1 MYPASANFKAALTQD
16 HIVVSKVEIW
26 NSGQYLTTINVD
38 GGQVDVSSESAIRRT
53 CQVALTTE
61 REVTNLVPDTDFD
74 YLTPFGN
81 EMRLFRGIQF
91 DDGTIEY
98 IPLGVFVI
106 TEVTISDTNEGV
118 SINVAGEDRSIL
130 VSRAKWTQ
138 PYKVTSG
145 SLESS
150 ITALLQNRYADVLT
164 NFPATNITIN
174 DVILGADNSNDPWKD
189 AVYLCELVG
198 YDLFF
203 DVDGI
208 ATMSQ
213 FPSLEGTT
221 VSAIYVEGSDT
232 SVLSLDRSISTKET
246 YNGVIYVVEG
256 SKVSTPIR
264 VEVWD
269 EDTTSPTYRYG
280 PFGQVP
286 TFINTS
292 IVATSAEAVR
302 AAQLLLQKYRG
313 AQEQITWNSL
323 VDPTLDVDDVIYIK
337 TVGAKVDRTVIIDSV
352 TIPLGPTEQLSA
364 QARVVRVIST
374 DTTVEIG
381 Q

>member
-1 MYPASANFKAALTQD
+1 MYPSSASFKAALTQD

-26 NSGQYLTTINVD
+26 NSGQYLTTISVD
-38 GGQVDVSSESAIRRT
+38 GGQVEVSGESAIRRT
-53 CQVALTTE
+53 CQIALTTE
-61 REVTNLVPDTDFD
+61 RAVTNLVPDTDFD

-91 DDGTIEY
+91 DNGTIEY

-150 ITALLQNRYADVLT
+150 ITALLKNRYADALT

-203 DVDGI
+203 DVEGI

-232 SVLSLDRSISTKET
+232 SVLSLDRAISTKET
-246 YNGVIYVVEG
+246 YNGIIYVVEG

-280 PFGQVP
+280 PFGPVSYTHLTLP
-286 TFINTS
+286 TKR
-292 IVATSAEAVR
+292 IV
-302 AAQLLLQKYRG
+302 
-313 AQEQITWNSL
+313 
-323 VDPTLDVDDVIYIK
+323 
-337 TVGAKVDRTVIIDSV
+337 
-352 TIPLGPTEQLSA
+352 
-364 QARVVRVIST
+364 
-374 DTTVEIG
+374 
-381 Q
+381 

>member
-1 MYPASANFKAALTQD
+1 MYPASSDFKTYLTKD
-16 HIVVSKVEIW
+16 HVVVSKVEIW
-26 NSGQYLTTINVD
+26 NSGQYLTTIEVD
-38 GGQVDVSSESAIRRT
+38 SGTVEVSVQSAIRRT
-53 CQVALTTE
+53 CQVNLQTQRT
-61 REVTNLVPDTDFD
+61 VGNLVPDNDFD
-74 YLTPFGN
+74 YLTPYGN
-81 EMRLFRGIQF
+81 EMRPFRGIQF
-91 DDGTIEY
+91 NDGTTEY

-118 SINVAGEDRSIL
+118 SINVAGEDRSLL

-150 ITALLQNRYADVLT
+150 ITALLKTRYADAVT
-164 NFPATNITIN
+164 NFPTTNVTIN

-198 YDLFF
+198 YDLYF
-203 DVDGI
+203 DVDGSV
-208 ATMSQ
+208 TMAQ

-221 VSAIYVEGSDT
+221 VNAVYVEGQDT
-232 SVLSLDRSISTKET
+232 SILSLDRSISTKET

-264 VEVWD
+264 VEAWD

-286 TFINTS
+286 TFINAS
-292 IVATSAEAVR
+292 VLATSAEAVK

-323 VDPTLDVDDVIYIK
+323 VDPTLDVNDVIYIK
-337 TVGAKVDRTVIIDSV
+337 TVGAKVDRTVIIDSLS
-352 TIPLGPTEQLSA
+352 IPLGPTEQLSA
-364 QARVVRVIST
+364 QARVVRVINVDET
-374 DTTVEIG
+374 IEIG

>member
-26 NSGQYLTTINVD
+26 NSGQYLTTISVD
-38 GGQVDVSSESAIRRT
+38 GGQVEVSSESAIRRT
-53 CQVALTTE
+53 CQIALTTE
-61 REVTNLVPDTDFD
+61 RAVTNLVPDTDFD

-145 SLESS
+145 SLESA
-150 ITALLQNRYADVLT
+150 ITSLLRNRYADVLT
-164 NFPATNITIN
+164 NFPTTNVTIN

-203 DVDGI
+203 DVEGT

-246 YNGVIYVVEG
+246 YNGIIYVVEG

-264 VEVWD
+264 IEVWD

-292 IVATSAEAVR
+292 VVATSEDAVK
-302 AAQLLLQKYRG
+302 AAQLLLEKYRG

-364 QARVVRVIST
+364 QARVVRVVST
-374 DTTVEIG
+374 DATIEIG

>member
-1 MYPASANFKAALTQD
+1 MYPASASFKSALTQD

-26 NSGQYLTTINVD
+26 NSGQYLTTISVD
-38 GGQVDVSSESAIRRT
+38 SGAVEVNSQSAIRRT
-53 CQVALTTE
+53 CQVTLTTE
-61 REVTNLVPDTDFD
+61 REVTNLVPDNDFD

-81 EMRLFRGIQF
+81 EMRLFRGVQF
-91 DDGTIEY
+91 DNGTIEY

-138 PYKVTSG
+138 PYKVTTG
-145 SLESS
+145 SLESA
-150 ITALLQNRYADVLT
+150 ITALLKTRYADVIT
-164 NFPATNITIN
+164 NFPTTNVTIN
-174 DVILGADNSNDPWKD
+174 DVIVGADNSNDPWKD
-189 AVYLCELVG
+189 AVYLSELVG

-203 DVDGI
+203 DVEGT
-208 ATMSQ
+208 ATMAQ

-264 VEVWD
+264 VEAWD

-292 IVATSAEAVR
+292 IVATSTEAVK

-323 VDPTLDVDDVIYIK
+323 VDPTLDANDVIYIK
-337 TVGAKVDRTVIIDSV
+337 TVGAKVDRTVIIDSL

-374 DTTVEIG
+374 DATVEIG